1 VPIANPQSEHR
12 NRYHHE
18 LALAASGRTL
28 VTIAVLILS
37 AGCATFS
44 TDPGIREQGVI
55 LDDNIIESM
64 VKRQIRKS
72 DPGFANAHLTTVS
85 YNGVVLLLGQVSSEA
100 LKIKASSSAE
110 KIGKVRKVHNELEV
124 GAPISYVARSND
136 NLLTAKLKSKLLVNA
151 ETSARKVKVAT
162 ENGVVY
168 LMGML
173 PRTQADR
180 VVEVAR
186 SVFGV
191 QKIIKVFEYTDT

>member
-1 VPIANPQSEHR
+1 MPIANPQSEHR

-18 LALAASGRTL
+18 FALAPSGRTL

-44 TDPGIREQGVI
+44 KDPGIREQGVI

-110 KIGKVRKVHNELEV
+110 KIAKVRKIHNELEV

-136 NLLTAKLKSKLLVNA
+136 NLLTAKLKSKLLVNS

>member
-1 VPIANPQSEHR
+1 MRRV
-12 NRYHHE
+12 
-18 LALAASGRTL
+18 GRIHATG
-28 VTIAVLILS
+28 IGQQ
-37 AGCATFS
+37 GCN
-44 TDPGIREQGVI
+44 GIRI
-55 LDDNIIESM
+55 ARTAWDDRVNS
-64 VKRQIRKS
+64 
-72 DPGFANAHLTTVS
+72 P
-85 YNGVVLLLGQVSSEA
+85 
-100 LKIKASSSAE
+100 AE

-151 ETSARKVKVAT
+151 ETSTRKVKVAT